1 MGEYHITRRDL
12 LQGGAAAAAAA
23 FCSVGEAATKASS
36 AAKLPTIRLGKLSV
50 SRLILGSNPF
60 FGFSHQSRE
69 LDEEMKRYHTGE
81 RIKMV
86 LDQAADCGITA
97 VAAPPYESW
106 IKLFQEYLKSG
117 GKLRIWIAQPDP
129 PPDQMKEAI
138 AAAAKG
144 GAKAIFI
151 QGARVDEQF
160 ESPNR
165 LKLVGEWLEY
175 IKSFGLPAGMASHR
189 PDVHLE
195 AEKAGLPTDF
205 YFQCFFRPD
214 TYKMEDREKAVEAI
228 RQIKKPVV
236 GYKIL
241 AAGRIPPAEGF
252 EYALSRL
259 RPKDGVC
266 VGMYLK
272 QKPDMIAEDA
282 SLVVKLSRQKQT
294 G

>member
-1 MGEYHITRRDL
+1 MQKYHITRRDL
-12 LQGGAAAAAAA
+12 LQGSAVVAAAAA

-36 AAKLPTIRLGKLSV
+36 TTKLPTIKLGKLSV

-60 FGFSHQSRE
+60 FGFSHQSQE
-69 LDEEMKRYHTGE
+69 LDEEMRRYHTSE

-86 LDQAADCGITA
+86 LDQAADHGITA
-97 VAAPPYESW
+97 VAAPPYEHW
-106 IKLFQEYLKSG
+106 IKLFQEYIKSG

-129 PPDQMKEAI
+129 PPEQMKDAI

-160 ESPNR
+160 ESANR
-165 LKLVGEWLEY
+165 LKLIGEWLEY

-214 TYKMEDREKAVEAI
+214 TYKLEDREKAVETI

-252 EYALSRL
+252 EYALSHL

-272 QKPDMIAEDA
+272 QKPDMIAENA
-282 SLVVKLSRQKQT
+282 SLVARLSKQAR
-294 G
+294 